1 MPIDCIPIS
10 VKGLDEFDDLETL
23 YFIRGDVD
31 RPNFIFAP
39 FKLVHRVYLETRE
52 VSALTKNLEIIDK
65 AWLLI
70 NELVVSIR
78 DIEMLYESLGERLQ
92 SLKVNKL
99 TIVNDFYKGQISDKA
114 VEVINLINPCTSY
127 FEDLKW
133 SYATFKMLFSLNS
146 ENIEAEF
153 GNYWS
158 KSKSHILKLT
168 GVNLAIFNSRQN
180 HSMKLMR
187 RSIVIEVAEGGFKG
201 IRLLKAY
208 KFSNSDCL
216 VIPLKSILKL
226 MIFDYK
232 VDKSST
238 KNDNQ
243 LDLINEDTDISQ
255 GLIIPVNQLSLA
267 TFYSSFRFNSW
278 KENFIVNELLRKAR
292 KVNWMVNSL
301 NLTTKIENIF
311 PDDFNRIKSSFY
323 TNNFINSENNQ
334 EIGLGDLELKF
345 QKLSLFSI
353 SPNRLKVN
361 FEIIQKLLS
370 SRRTRYN
377 ITGVKLDLDLLSKCL
392 TVLSLCEKCPELES
406 VSLTFRK
413 WDKKDEKETIDSAI
427 KEFRRNFGFIPLIEI
442 NQL

>member
-1 MPIDCIPIS
+1 M
-10 VKGLDEFDDLETL
+10 KTL
-23 YFIRGDVD
+23 YFIKGDVD
-31 RPNFIFAP
+31 RPNFILAP
-39 FKLVHRVYLETRE
+39 FKLIHLVYLETIE
-52 VSALTKNLEIIDK
+52 VSALTKKLEIIDK
-65 AWLLI
+65 AWLRI
-70 NELVVSIR
+70 NELEVS
-78 DIEMLYESLGERLQ
+78 DWDFEMLYKSLGERLTC
-92 SLKVNKL
+92 LKVNKL
-99 TIVNDFYKGQISDKA
+99 TIVNDYFEQISDKA
-114 VEVINLINPCTSY
+114 VEVLNLINPCTSS
-127 FEDLKW
+127 FEYLNWWYD
-133 SYATFKMLFSLNS
+133 TFKMLFSLNS
-146 ENIEAEF
+146 ENIEAKF
-153 GNYWS
+153 NICWS
-158 KSKSHILKLT
+158 EPRSIMLKLT
-168 GVNLAIFNSRQN
+168 EVNLAIIDSKQN
-180 HSMKLMR
+180 HSMKLKC
-187 RSIVIEVAEGGFKG
+187 SSTIIEISWENWKE
-201 IRLLKAY
+201 ICLLKADKY
-208 KFSNSDCL
+208 KFSDSDCL

-226 MIFDYK
+226 MIFDNEE
-232 VDKSST
+232 DKSST

-255 GLIIPVNQLSLA
+255 GLIIPVNQLQLA
-267 TFYSSFRFNSW
+267 TFYSSFWFNSW
-278 KENFIVNELLRKAR
+278 KENLIVNELLRKAR

-301 NLTTKIENIF
+301 NLITKIENIF

-345 QKLSLFSI
+345 QKLSLCSI